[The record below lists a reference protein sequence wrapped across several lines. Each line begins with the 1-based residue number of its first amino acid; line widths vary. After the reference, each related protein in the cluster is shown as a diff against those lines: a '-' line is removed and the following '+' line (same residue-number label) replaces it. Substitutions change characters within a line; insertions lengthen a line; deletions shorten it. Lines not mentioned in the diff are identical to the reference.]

1 MLLYTTIML
10 LRFDCKFYIIRDY
23 IITLEYVLTNIDY
36 IRVSSLYWWSHYLWY
51 LLLDR
56 LILMKQIPKID
67 TIHFIPTMM
76 RSCNI
81 IH

>member
-36 IRVSSLYWWSHYLWY
+36 IRVSSLY
-51 LLLDR
+51 
-56 LILMKQIPKID
+56 
-67 TIHFIPTMM
+67 
-76 RSCNI
+76 
-81 IH
+81 